1 MSTKEDFLKW
11 DDLPLEYIFGEFTE
25 DDVKAV
31 PNLKVTKSQAKRFFR
46 LLHSVNVRLQ
56 RISSV
61 PIAPTVNS
69 YASISGFRRHVT
81 KKHNKPH
88 LKASEQH
95 ELTTVTPSLMQLQF

>member
-25 DDVKAV
+25 DDVKAAS
-31 PNLKVTKSQAKRFFR
+31 NLKVTKSQTKRFFR
-46 LLHSVNVRLQ
+46 LLQSGVNVRLR

-69 YASISGFRRHVT
+69 NASISGFRRHVT

-88 LKASEQH
+88 LKSSEH
-95 ELTTVTPSLMQLQF
+95 